1 MRSPQGAPRWDLT
14 TTEVPV
20 RKLTRLGSVAAIA
33 TTALLGAA
41 CEADDGGQSPGEA
54 PADEAN
60 EDDGLY

>member
-1 MRSPQGAPRWDLT
+1 M
-14 TTEVPV
+14 

-41 CEADDGGQSPGEA
+41 CEADDGGQSPGQDA
-54 PADEAN
+54 PADDAN